1 MDVDTLQTDKT
12 ERRQKLMKEG
22 KCFNCETWGHRAKD
36 CPKKAVNQGQTPKPQ
51 TPPPEKKIFK
61 GKESFAHIKAMIAE
75 LPDEEKDTFWKTVD
89 EEGF

>member
-1 MDVDTLQTDKT
+1 MDIDTLQTDKT

-22 KCFNCETWGHRAKD
+22 KCFNCKTWGHRVKD
-36 CPKKAVNQGQTPKPQ
+36 CPKKATNQGPPPKPQ
-51 TPPPEKKIFK
+51 APIPKKKIFK

-75 LPDEEKDTFWKTVD
+75 LPDEEKDTFWKTVN